1 MRTVYEPAS
10 AVQAHVLQ
18 DVLRQHGI
26 TSFVS
31 GEHLQGAIGEL
42 PAGSLV
48 RLLVDDAD
56 WAAARRAL
64 EQWERAPLIDDAEL
78 ARADP
83 SLPEQPQP
91 GPAHDPRFDLACDP
105 RKGANARR
113 DSNPDGYSD
122 AARWYPCWWA
132 AGAALLALC
141 LHYLLGG
148 VPQADSAGST
158 GAADQ
163 SQQAPDA
170 ASASSEGQRAAP
182 SSSR

>member
-26 TSFVS
+26 SSFVS

-56 WAAARRAL
+56 WAPARRAL
-64 EQWERAPLIDDAEL
+64 EEWERAPLIDDAEL
-78 ARADP
+78 ALADP
-83 SLPEQPQP
+83 SLADQPQP
-91 GPAHDPRFDLACDP
+91 GPAHEPRFDLACDP
-105 RKGANARR
+105 GADAGAPGR
-113 DSNPDGYSD
+113 YSD

-148 VPQADSAGST
+148 VPQADAAGSG
-158 GAADQ
+158 GAAGQ
-163 SQQAPDA
+163 AQQAPGA
-170 ASASSEGQRAAP
+170 APAQREDPPAAP
-182 SSSR
+182 SGSR